1 MTQASGVYQSA
12 KIHFSTSPLFV
23 ILFCAFL
30 FASQGV
36 EAQAPPGYT
45 YCAPEG
51 GTFTLPA
58 KSHVAYGADNK
69 FKYLFNQTGT
79 ITFNNETFGGDPIFG
94 TYKSGYYKLANGQE
108 STQNLITAFEK
119 IKNHITGAAPLSA
132 LTINSIA
139 QTIQQ
144 NIFVIGDSTDVVLA
158 AFNLVDC
165 YETIKGAI
173 FMNASTQNGFS
184 NDFGAVD
191 GKEMVRA
198 VFQVQQGILDYIY
211 TPENIQKYQGILIG
225 RKYKTADYFPGV
237 CPAPSDPLAVYT
249 AKVNATM
256 PTEYGK
262 RTAFSSTPARRPTG
276 YYLAPGSLGTVK
288 VPAALVNKGFKIL
301 VGAHTFERTGNDPV
315 RRFFRVTNTF
325 PITDTVTK
333 IINPFGGGIYIITPY
348 QAAEGIQEIQLS
360 NVVPAPFFSAKSF
373 DKTTLQNWLTVQR
386 SNPAPWADFE
396 SDKYMMQVPRS
407 WIYNYA
413 DPVTLM
419 QDWDNRLDVVSKM
432 LGYPAVR
439 NNTILYL
446 QIDVDIMFGGYGI
459 GNPQINN
466 TYNPNQVENGNKN
479 HWFLKP
485 GVDFWETEFHEMGH
499 AQLFSNFPG
508 EGEAAVNLLAAAIY
522 NRLYGM
528 NIDQALGESFN
539 NQPQI
544 TRDQAALNWMVT
556 PNFRAG
562 KPMDISNT
570 TKDEVRYQQRG
581 YAKYVEMA
589 ALFGWE
595 VIDSF
600 YNREQ
605 LDYIAQTP
613 SDGLKDVD
621 SRILRFSRAAG
632 VDMRPLVHFWGVQPK
647 DSMLLRQRINAENL
661 KPSKL
666 ICDRL
671 THYKAIIPLNN
682 AQFVAHANAFFG
694 GSVPAGGDPDYG
706 SGWYNIWLP
715 QYNATHGAL
724 AQSAMQ
730 QIIDIYFPGGCP
742 TEEAIPTI
750 TVNSPSICPGQSATL
765 TASGATTYLWSNGQ
779 TGSSITVN
787 PSETT
792 TYTVVGRAAGYYSI
806 ATAAQ
811 VTVNPIPVVSVENA
825 TICAGSMATLSA
837 IGAADFVWSNGET
850 SSSINVSPSETSN
863 YSVIGSSLGCASLPV
878 SAEVTVNPIP
888 VISVEN
894 ATICAGSIATLNA
907 SGAAD
912 FVWSNG
918 ETSSSI
924 NVSPSETSN
933 YSVIGSSL
941 GCASLPVSAE
951 VTVNPIPVISV
962 ENATICAGSIATLNA
977 SGAMDFAWSNGETS
991 SSINVSP
998 SETSNYSV
1006 IGSSLG
1012 CSSLPAS
1019 AEVTVNPI
1027 PVISVENA
1035 TICAGSIATLS
1046 AIGAADFVW
1055 SNGETSSSI
1064 NVSPS
1069 ETSNYSVVGGSL
1081 GCSSLPVSAEVTVN
1095 PIPVISVEN
1104 ATICAG
1110 SIATLNAI
1118 GATDFVWSNG
1128 ETSSSI
1134 NVSPSETSNY
1144 SVFGNSLGC
1153 ASLPVSAQVT
1163 VNPIPVISVENATI
1177 CAGSIATLNASGA
1190 ADFVWSNGGTSSS
1203 ISVSPSETST
1213 YSVIGSSLGCA
1224 SLPVTAKVTVIPIPN
1239 VSGTSASICLGDS
1252 VTLTANGAD
1261 QYTWNTGETGNSI
1274 VVSPTETSTY
1284 WVVGRKDGCTAD
1296 PLPMEVTVN
1305 LRPTLDLGP
1314 DMILQQ
1320 GQEAILDATTG
1331 LGQFYQ
1337 WTTGA
1342 NTPSITANAMGTY
1355 AVTVTSINGC
1365 SASDSVQ
1372 VSIIT
1377 GSNSPDNSYQITVAP
1392 NPTQDLI
1399 YITCTGSSIY
1409 TMQII
1414 NNLGILVAENRN
1426 IAADGSTQTISLANF
1441 PAGLYHVRVV
1451 SKGFA
1456 KSIPIVKI

>member
-12 KIHFSTSPLFV
+12 KIHFSSTPLFV
-23 ILFCAFL
+23 ILFCVFL
-30 FASQGV
+30 FASQSV
-36 EAQAPPGYT
+36 QAQGPPGYI

-79 ITFNNETFGGDPIFG
+79 ITFDNETFGGDPIFG
-94 TYKSGYYKLANGQE
+94 TYKSGYYKLADGQE
-108 STQNLITAFEK
+108 STQNLIGAFGK
-119 IKNHITGAAPLSA
+119 LKKHITGAAPLSA

-191 GKEMVRA
+191 GKELVRA

-211 TPENIQKYQGILIG
+211 TPENIQKYKGILIG

-237 CPAPSDPLAVYT
+237 CPPPSDPLAVYT

-288 VPAALVNKGFKIL
+288 VPTALVNKGFKIL

-325 PITDTVTK
+325 PITDTVTQ

-348 QAAEGIQEIQLS
+348 KAAEGIQEIQLS

-446 QIDVDIMFGGYGI
+446 QIDVDIMFGAYGI

-466 TYNPNQVENGNKN
+466 TYNPHDIENGNKN

-528 NIDQALGESFN
+528 NIDQALGESFDN
-539 NQPQI
+539 HPQI

-632 VDMRPLVHFWGVQPK
+632 VDMRPLIHFWGVQPK

-671 THYKAIIPLNN
+671 THYKSIIPLNN

-715 QYNATHGAL
+715 QYNETHGAL

-730 QIIDIYFPGGCP
+730 HIIDIYFPGGCP
-742 TEEAIPTI
+742 TEEAIPTV
-750 TVNSPSICPGQSATL
+750 TVNSPIICPGQSATL
-765 TASGATTYLWSNGQ
+765 TASGAATYLWSNGQ

-811 VTVNPIPVVSVENA
+811 VTVNPIPVVSVE
-825 TICAGSMATLSA
+825 
-837 IGAADFVWSNGET
+837 
-850 SSSINVSPSETSN
+850 
-863 YSVIGSSLGCASLPV
+863 
-878 SAEVTVNPIP
+878 
-888 VISVEN
+888 
-894 ATICAGSIATLNA
+894 
-907 SGAAD
+907 
-912 FVWSNG
+912 
-918 ETSSSI
+918 
-924 NVSPSETSN
+924 
-933 YSVIGSSL
+933 
-941 GCASLPVSAE
+941 
-951 VTVNPIPVISV
+951 
-962 ENATICAGSIATLNA
+962 
-977 SGAMDFAWSNGETS
+977 
-991 SSINVSP
+991 
-998 SETSNYSV
+998 
-1006 IGSSLG
+1006 
-1012 CSSLPAS
+1012 
-1019 AEVTVNPI
+1019 
-1027 PVISVENA
+1027 
-1035 TICAGSIATLS
+1035 
-1046 AIGAADFVW
+1046 
-1055 SNGETSSSI
+1055 
-1064 NVSPS
+1064 
-1069 ETSNYSVVGGSL
+1069 
-1081 GCSSLPVSAEVTVN
+1081 
-1095 PIPVISVEN
+1095 
-1104 ATICAG
+1104 
-1110 SIATLNAI
+1110 
-1118 GATDFVWSNG
+1118 
-1128 ETSSSI
+1128 
-1134 NVSPSETSNY
+1134 
-1144 SVFGNSLGC
+1144 
-1153 ASLPVSAQVT
+1153 
-1163 VNPIPVISVENATI
+1163 
-1177 CAGSIATLNASGA
+1177 
-1190 ADFVWSNGGTSSS
+1190 
-1203 ISVSPSETST
+1203 
-1213 YSVIGSSLGCA
+1213 
-1224 SLPVTAKVTVIPIPN
+1224 
-1239 VSGTSASICLGDS
+1239 
-1252 VTLTANGAD
+1252 
-1261 QYTWNTGETGNSI
+1261 
-1274 VVSPTETSTY
+1274 
-1284 WVVGRKDGCTAD
+1284 
-1296 PLPMEVTVN
+1296 
-1305 LRPTLDLGP
+1305 
-1314 DMILQQ
+1314 
-1320 GQEAILDATTG
+1320 
-1331 LGQFYQ
+1331 
-1337 WTTGA
+1337 
-1342 NTPSITANAMGTY
+1342 
-1355 AVTVTSINGC
+1355 
-1365 SASDSVQ
+1365 
-1372 VSIIT
+1372 
-1377 GSNSPDNSYQITVAP
+1377 
-1392 NPTQDLI
+1392 
-1399 YITCTGSSIY
+1399 
-1409 TMQII
+1409 
-1414 NNLGILVAENRN
+1414 
-1426 IAADGSTQTISLANF
+1426 
-1441 PAGLYHVRVV
+1441 
-1451 SKGFA
+1451 
-1456 KSIPIVKI
+1456 